1 MRFRRVRAEVV
12 TDAPLSPAEEQ
23 RHRERVYAALM
34 VVHLVGLLVGGLL
47 YLRAWEVGLALIIIT
62 GPLPWVAVVLANDS
76 SRRWGRRRRRDPGEV
91 SPPPR
96 TGTGGT

>member
-1 MRFRRVRAEVV
+1 MRLRRVRPEVL
-12 TDAPLSPAEEQ
+12 TDAPLSPADEQ

-47 YLRAWEVGLALIIIT
+47 YLRAWGLGLALIIIT

-76 SRRWGRRRRRDPGEV
+76 TRRWARRRRTDPGEV
-91 SPPPR
+91 SPPPKKGIS
-96 TGTGGT
+96 GT